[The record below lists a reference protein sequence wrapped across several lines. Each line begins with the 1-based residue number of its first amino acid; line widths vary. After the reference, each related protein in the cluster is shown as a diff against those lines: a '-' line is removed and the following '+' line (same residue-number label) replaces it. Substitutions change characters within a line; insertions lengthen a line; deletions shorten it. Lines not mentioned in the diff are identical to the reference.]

1 MKYKQAK
8 VSIII
13 PVFNEEFY
21 LHRCLE
27 TVVNQTLKDI
37 EVIIVDDGSTDAS
50 QKICD
55 EYANKYPDMIRVIH
69 KKNEGQALARN
80 AGLKISNGKYIGFVD
95 ADDWVELDMF
105 MKMYE
110 KAISSNADIV
120 VCDVRKIFAET
131 GKEIIEISMPLSS
144 DNISIG
150 EYIRVGLNPAYAWNK
165 IYKHE
170 IWERY
175 QFKEMVYEDLEIIL
189 TIESFCNRIAYI
201 QEPLITY
208 FKRPNSTTTSYNN
221 IRLLDI
227 MTAYYNASHNANSL
241 FKNETIF
248 CVAKRIL
255 TNMSTPGL
263 DVYKAE
269 FIELIKSLSDLFLT
283 NEYIINDSTVNKIYH
298 YLSYNTIPKT
308 IFYDNFKKIYIAKD
322 NWQNFT
328 RNFQFIELNETNCN
342 ISTAPI
348 LVRQAY
354 KNKDFQVV
362 GDYFKIKAVF
372 QNGGISIDSNIVFK
386 KPIGN
391 LRAEN
396 IFFIFNDNYSI
407 LGGQK
412 GDKIL
417 SKILYSYSIEDR
429 PKKNDLKER
438 VVGLLKK
445 ESLDSIILE
454 KL

>member
-1 MKYKQAK
+1 MKQEQVK

-13 PVFNEEFY
+13 PAFNEEAY
-21 LHRCLE
+21 LNRCLD

-37 EVIIVDDGSTDAS
+37 EIIIVDDGSTDAT

-55 EYANKYPDMIRVIH
+55 EYANKYPDIVRVIH

-80 AGLKISNGKYIGFVD
+80 TGLRISNGKYIGFVD

-105 MKMYE
+105 AKMYE

-120 VCDVRKIFAET
+120 VCDVKKIFAET
-131 GKEIIEISMPLSS
+131 GKEIVEISMPTSS
-144 DNISIG
+144 DNINIG
-150 EYIRVGLNPAYAWNK
+150 EYIKAGLNPAYAWNK
-165 IYKHE
+165 IYKRE
-170 IWERY
+170 IWEKY
-175 QFKEMVYEDLEIIL
+175 QFKKMVYEDLEIIL

-201 QEPLITY
+201 QEALITY

-227 MTAYYNASHNANSL
+227 MTAYYNASYNTNPL
-241 FKNETIF
+241 FKYETVF

-255 TNMSTPGL
+255 INMSTPGL

-269 FIELIKSLSDLFLT
+269 FIELIKSLSDLLLI

-308 IFYDNFKKIYIAKD
+308 IFYDNFKKNPVAKES
-322 NWQNFT
+322 WINFT
-328 RNFQFIELNETNCN
+328 RDFKFVELSDKNCDIN
-342 ISTAPI
+342 IAPAI
-348 LVRQAY
+348 IRKAY
-354 KNKDFQVV
+354 KNKNFKTV
-362 GDYFKIKAVF
+362 GDYFKIKAIF
-372 QNGGISIDSNIVFK
+372 ENGGISVDSNIIFT

-396 IFFIFNDNYSI
+396 IFFIFDDNYSSMF
-407 LGGQK
+407 GAQK
-412 GDKIL
+412 GNRVF
-417 SKILYSYSIEDR
+417 SEILYSYGIEVR
-429 PKKNDLKER
+429 NEKSDLKEKII
-438 VVGLLKK
+438 GLLKE
-445 ESLDSIILE
+445 ESFN
-454 KL
+454 